1 MSNSALV
8 SYTNYSPNRSA
19 PRNHAIDK
27 ITIHHTAGV
36 VSVESLGAMFASPSR
51 QASSNYGIGNDG
63 RIGLFVDEADRSWCS
78 SDAGNDNRTVT
89 IEVSNSEVGG
99 EWRVSDAALESLLE
113 LCTDIC
119 RRNGIKQLNFTGD
132 ASGSLTMHKYFAA
145 TACPGPYLESLFPH
159 IAEEVNRRLRCGS
172 GDVNGDGAVDL
183 RDVTA
188 IMKHLAGWGEA
199 IDTGNADVNGDG
211 RVGLAD
217 VTELMRGLAGEE

>member
-36 VSVESLGAMFASPSR
+36 VSIESLGAIFAAPSR
-51 QASSNYGIGNDG
+51 QASSNYGIGSDG
-63 RIGLFVDEADRSWCS
+63 RIGLFVDEANRSWCS
-78 SDAGNDNRTVT
+78 SNAENDNRAVT

-99 EWRVSDAALESLLE
+99 EWRVSDTVLESLLK

-119 RRNGIKQLNFTGD
+119 RRNGIERLNFTGD
-132 ASGSLTMHKYFAA
+132 ASGNLTMHKYFAA

-159 IAEEVNRRLRCGS
+159 IADEVNRRLRAGS
-172 GDVNGDGAVDL
+172 GDANGDGTVDL

-199 IDTGNADVNGDG
+199 IDTGAADANGDG

-217 VTELMRGLAGEE
+217 VTEIMRELAEE

>member
-36 VSVESLGAMFASPSR
+36 VSAESLGAMFASPSR
-51 QASSNYGIGNDG
+51 RASSNYGIGNDG

-78 SDAGNDNRTVT
+78 SDAVNDNRAVT

-119 RRNGIKQLNFTGD
+119 RRNGIEQLNFTGD
-132 ASGSLTMHKYFAA
+132 ASGNLTMHKYFVA
-145 TACPGPYLESLFPH
+145 TACPGPYLESLFPQ
-159 IAEEVNRRLRCGS
+159 IAAEVNRRLRCGS
-172 GDVNGDGAVDL
+172 GDVNGDGKVSLQDA
-183 RDVTA
+183 TA
-188 IMKHLAGWGEA
+188 LMRRFAGSNDQ
-199 IDTGNADVNGDG
+199 IDAAAADVNGDG
-211 RVGLAD
+211 KVNMQD
-217 VTELMRGLAGEE
+217 VTGILRKLTK